1 MAMAADARG
10 STSMIVTLS
19 IRRVFV
25 ANQRW
30 WPSHSAR
37 RSDGGVFDAIALR
50 AALTRLQPEPVEPV
64 RPQGEEVRGVT
75 HRGEARLAEQL
86 HRDGATVAREV
97 EAHRLRAP
105 REIRDDED
113 GLLTVLADEGEH
125 ARVDGVEELDR
136 APPEGA
142 AALPHR
148 DELLHRV
155 EQRGRLLGLRLHVDR
170 LVAVD
175 GVGDDRQAKRALTGG
190 RETGAWGPCPL
201 HGGAHAVPGAQMEVL
216 APAALLA
223 GVEDRSSRQ
232 REEPA
237 VE

>member
-1 MAMAADARG
+1 MIATSPKTTEVLLCSPPMRRAASPGASGAGKAAVRTP
-10 STSMIVTLS
+10 S
-19 IRRVFV
+19 R
-25 ANQRW
+25 APEPP

-148 DELLHRV
+148 DE
-155 EQRGRLLGLRLHVDR
+155 
-170 LVAVD
+170 
-175 GVGDDRQAKRALTGG
+175 
-190 RETGAWGPCPL
+190 
-201 HGGAHAVPGAQMEVL
+201 
-216 APAALLA
+216 
-223 GVEDRSSRQ
+223 
-232 REEPA
+232 
-237 VE
+237 